1 MNQDNIDI
9 QEVLQEK
16 EQKKKDE
23 KYNPYVKN
31 HTPKKSWCINLLKAY
46 AIGGFIC
53 VVGQALSNAY
63 MSLGMEKET
72 AGLYTTLS
80 LIFLSVLF
88 TGLNLYQKLA
98 NFAGAGTIVPITGF
112 ANSVAAPAIEF
123 KEEGWVFGVGC
134 KIFTIAGPVI
144 LYGVFC
150 SWVLGVIYWFGTI
163 L

>member
-23 KYNPYVKN
+23 KYNAYVKN

-98 NFAGAGTIVPITGF
+98 NHI
-112 ANSVAAPAIEF
+112 
-123 KEEGWVFGVGC
+123 GVC
-134 KIFTIAGPVI
+134 RCIA
-144 LYGVFC
+144 YR
-150 SWVLGVIYWFGTI
+150 T
-163 L
+163 

>member
-23 KYNPYVKN
+23 KYNAYVKN
-31 HTPKKSWCINLLKAY
+31 HTPKKSWCLNLLKAY

-88 TGLNLYQKLA
+88 TGFISEARQFCRCRNDCTDYRICQ
-98 NFAGAGTIVPITGF
+98 FSSRTG
-112 ANSVAAPAIEF
+112 N
-123 KEEGWVFGVGC
+123 
-134 KIFTIAGPVI
+134 
-144 LYGVFC
+144 
-150 SWVLGVIYWFGTI
+150 
-163 L
+163 